1 MKTYFLF
8 KFMNYAKLVSA
19 NTPNKKLLLVY
30 KIIKQ
35 YYNAIFR
42 RKNRHIRLLEPT
54 TLIDLY
60 LSANNFKSGLLNLF
74 LKKWFFLKL

>member
-1 MKTYFLF
+1 MKTCFLF
-8 KFMNYAKLVSA
+8 KFINYTKLNS
-19 NTPNKKLLLVY
+19 NNKSKKKSLLVY
-30 KIIKQ
+30 KIIKE

-74 LKKWFFLKL
+74 LKK